1 MFSSNLWYDIVTIRI
16 LNQSILFRHNIE
28 GVFWGAAYLIIYFR
42 AQLLA
47 RLKFPITV
55 WPSLPQR
62 WIGQKLKI
70 RILMMGHQL
79 SQFSCIHHSPL
90 QSWKLSHTSK
100 QFAQHGASKSSS
112 VVFDYLKKTWIHFWL
127 LRLYISN
134 LCICYAPIAKVL
146 QSQQMK
152 IRRNVICWRGKGLSW
167 NRTL

>member
-1 MFSSNLWYDIVTIRI
+1 M
-16 LNQSILFRHNIE
+16 LFWNGNH
-28 GVFWGAAYLIIYFR
+28 Y
-42 AQLLA
+42 
-47 RLKFPITV
+47 
-55 WPSLPQR
+55 
-62 WIGQKLKI
+62 
-70 RILMMGHQL
+70 ILMINTLLSQNLVVKIYALFPPIFLGCKIVPANFSAFWMYAGHQL

>member
-1 MFSSNLWYDIVTIRI
+1 M
-16 LNQSILFRHNIE
+16 LFCH
-28 GVFWGAAYLIIYFR
+28 
-42 AQLLA
+42 
-47 RLKFPITV
+47 
-55 WPSLPQR
+55 
-62 WIGQKLKI
+62 KI
-70 RILMMGHQL
+70 RYILMINALLLQNLVVMIYALFPPIFLGCKIVPANFSAFWMYVGHQL

-90 QSWKLSHTSK
+90 QSWKLSHTSM
-100 QFAQHGASKSSS
+100 QFAQHGASTMLCKLQI
-112 VVFDYLKKTWIHFWL
+112 FFCGLRLFKKKTWMHFWL